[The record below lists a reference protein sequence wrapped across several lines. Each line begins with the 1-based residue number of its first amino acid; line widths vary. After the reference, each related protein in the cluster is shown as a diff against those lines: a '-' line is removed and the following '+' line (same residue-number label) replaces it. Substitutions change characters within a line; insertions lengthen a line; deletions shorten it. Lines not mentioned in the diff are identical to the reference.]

1 MRWNKR
7 DMVISRPSGAE
18 RGTLA
23 TLLRWLRYAI
33 LAAIAAFVI
42 RSAANAV
49 IAAFANDDFPEALA
63 VKVELLP
70 VVFPV
75 HMVTGGLALVLV
87 PLALAARR
95 WPRWHPLAG
104 RIAGADVLVSGLTAY
119 PVAWTAAVT
128 FWSSLGFSAQA
139 TIWLALLALGVAHA
153 RAGRTERHRACMLL
167 MLAATS
173 GALFFR
179 IYLALW
185 AIFAH
190 GRHFALF
197 YACDA
202 WVAWLLP
209 LALTALMLKQAGE
222 TRALAR

>member
-1 MRWNKR
+1 
-7 DMVISRPSGAE
+7 MVISRPVGAE
-18 RGTLA
+18 RDGFA
-23 TLLRWLRYAI
+23 VALRWLRYAA

-42 RSAANAV
+42 RSAAGAV
-49 IAAFANDDFPEALA
+49 EAAFVNDDFPESLA

-75 HMVTGGLALVLV
+75 HMVTGGLALLLA
-87 PLALAARR
+87 PLTFMLRHRA
-95 WPRWHPLAG
+95 RWHRLAG
-104 RIAGADVLVSGLTAY
+104 RVTAAVVLVSGLTAY
-119 PVAWTAAVT
+119 PVAWVAPVT
-128 FWSSLGFSAQA
+128 WWSSLGFSAQA
-139 TIWLALLALGVAHA
+139 TVWLVLLALGIGHA
-153 RAGRTERHRACMLL
+153 RAGRTDQHRACMLL

-173 GALFFR
+173 GAIFFR

-190 GRHFALF
+190 GRHFELF

-209 LALTALMLKQAGE
+209 LGLTALVLKQTG
-222 TRALAR
+222 TIRAVAR